1 MLKFIKEHDTLFQN
15 FFFIVANGTIF
26 SKKVIWMDDK
36 IFLPQNVEISSDLMV
51 LHKNS
56 IDISP
61 QHPFLKNLIT
71 DQNIMAFYLIY
82 PFWIIEGFRSLIFE
96 RVIPHILN
104 DFFEL
109 KGDKIFAYADTHTLT
124 EIPNKE
130 KIKIETP
137 FTGKVSFSLDK
148 NTCHLHLYL
157 NFDVLMNYFIVYF
170 YSLAGKTILRS
181 HLLDFSDEDKALEQF
196 SNHFLFLGDLIS
208 LDSFF
213 LNIKNNNMSTKNFL
227 RLFLEDK
234 SFLLFFLES
243 FLLLLQK
250 NSNAA
255 KFISFDEANL
265 VEKIF
270 NPLQEESRICDIFGG
285 NRANFLV
292 ELEPEFEIID
302 NVCLLK
308 NFFFENKKIMD
319 YFYGVGTMENS
330 FLRKFVVYVRDEVMS
345 SVRTGECLT

>member
-1 MLKFIKEHDTLFQN
+1 MLKFIKEHDTLFQKL
-15 FFFIVANGTIF
+15 FFIVVNGTVF

-36 IFLPQNVEISSDLMV
+36 IFLPQNVEISGDLLV

-56 IDISP
+56 TSISP
-61 QHPFLKNLIT
+61 QHPFLTSLVT

-109 KGDKIFAYADTHTLT
+109 KGDKVFAYVDTYTLT
-124 EIPNKE
+124 EIPSKE

-137 FTGKVSFSLDK
+137 FTGKISFSLEK
-148 NTCHLHLYL
+148 NTCHLYLYL
-157 NFDVLMNYFIVYF
+157 NFDVLMNYFTVYF
-170 YSLAGKTILRS
+170 YSLAGKTILHN

-196 SNHFLFLGDLIS
+196 SNHFLFLGDLIA

-213 LNIKNNNMSTKNFL
+213 LNIKNNNISTKNFL

-243 FLLLLQK
+243 FILLLQK
-250 NSNAA
+250 NLNVA
-255 KFISFDEANL
+255 KFASFDETNL

-270 NPLQEESRICDIFGG
+270 NPLQKKGEIYDILKG

-292 ELEPEFEIID
+292 ELEPEFEIVD

>member
-1 MLKFIKEHDTLFQN
+1 
-15 FFFIVANGTIF
+15 
-26 SKKVIWMDDK
+26 MDDK
-36 IFLPQNVEISSDLMV
+36 IFLPQNVEISSDLMA

-96 RVIPHILN
+96 RVVPYILN

-170 YSLAGKTILRS
+170 YSLAGKTILRN

-270 NPLQEESRICDIFGG
+270 NPLREESRICDILGG

-292 ELEPEFEIID
+292 ELEPEFEIIN

-330 FLRKFVVYVRDEVMS
+330 FLRKFVVYVRDEVMNS
-345 SVRTGECLT
+345 LRTGECLI